1 MSRGPSTRSS
11 SRPDRTAERLR
22 IFGLSASNFSH
33 HTRAFASAQAA
44 WQCEREAHVRQI
56 EGDLGSMAAAVDEL
70 FDSDGLHASFTPSQ
84 VAQIRDT
91 TNKFLQGVPGDMR
104 EDLRLINLQD
114 RLVGILSEFV
124 D

>member
-1 MSRGPSTRSS
+1 
-11 SRPDRTAERLR
+11 
-22 IFGLSASNFSH
+22 
-33 HTRAFASAQAA
+33 
-44 WQCEREAHVRQI
+44 
-56 EGDLGSMAAAVDEL
+56 MAAAVDEL